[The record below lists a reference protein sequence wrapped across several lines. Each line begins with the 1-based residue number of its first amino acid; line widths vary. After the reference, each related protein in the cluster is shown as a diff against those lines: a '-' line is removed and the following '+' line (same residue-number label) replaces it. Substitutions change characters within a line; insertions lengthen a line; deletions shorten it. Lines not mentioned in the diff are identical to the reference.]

1 MGRPIVRNTLTQG
14 VIYCGVSVFEVHR
27 KATGDYTTNCLCLTE
42 QTRALLFAALIPGTQ
57 KV

>member
-1 MGRPIVRNTLTQG
+1 MGRPIVRNTLTHG
-14 VIYCGVSVFEVHR
+14 VIYCGASYLKYTEKLLV
-27 KATGDYTTNCLCLTE
+27 TTTNCLSLTE

>member
-14 VIYCGVSVFEVHR
+14 VIYCGVVFEVHS
-27 KATGDYTTNCLCLTE
+27 KATGDYNKLPLPDGTNQSTAYYCIDS
-42 QTRALLFAALIPGTQ
+42 RHK

>member
-14 VIYCGVSVFEVHR
+14 VIYCGASYLKYTEKLLV
-27 KATGDYTTNCLCLTE
+27 TTTNCLCLTE
-42 QTRALLFAALIPGTQ
+42 QTRALLAAALIPGTQ